1 MFQYTK
7 GRRQFISKFALALAG
22 TTFLSS
28 HTYSLFNNV
37 DSPFEGYDPK
47 IGDKNDLRSHNSR
60 GQGITVSGK
69 VYSKNGVTV
78 RPNAQIKVWHL
89 SPESSKY
96 NHMGAF
102 SANES
107 GAYAFKTDMPNR
119 TTGKLP
125 RIYFKIS
132 HGGNVVYTELIVDAN
147 RAYISHE
154 HWENHKSL
162 NDNLFPV
169 YKKNLVETEIQFNV
183 TV

>member
-1 MFQYTK
+1 
-7 GRRQFISKFALALAG
+7 
-22 TTFLSS
+22 
-28 HTYSLFNNV
+28 
-37 DSPFEGYDPK
+37 
-47 IGDKNDLRSHNSR
+47 
-60 GQGITVSGK
+60 VSGK